1 MTSFPSLTTYLSI
14 LPTPHLILSPTH
26 EILYANQAL
35 KSLGAFQDSFLDGFV
50 DREGFRE
57 WVGSGMGR
65 RVLWIWGVG
74 EVVFEGV
81 GVEGVVVVR
90 GWVKDGGNGMHV
102 DDKDEK
108 EDDKD
113 AIGIEMRVDER
124 TIDSMPCHE
133 KQVEHVQEQLK
144 QHNSQNHQQQETT
157 VMTSPD
163 RSPTQTPSTST
174 HHRPSTPPPTPDAHK
189 PQPTF
194 PTPQLLNPSQSNTS
208 HLLYTKDWSK
218 TPLGPMSRWP
228 NSFMTVLSVV
238 LSSTF
243 PMSLWWGKEMTLLYN
258 DAYVP
263 ITGNKH
269 PHGFGT
275 SGREFW
281 AELWPDVVQPILG
294 KVWNGETHYEMEQ
307 RLFVE
312 RFGFKEEGYFTWSF
326 IPIRQENGSVGGW
339 LNPAFETTDRCLA
352 SRRLRTLRELSTHL
366 ASTRTTTTVYE
377 TTAKILASNPYDIP
391 FALFYQSSANGFILA
406 STAGIQLPHA
416 SAPKEI
422 HGVDC
427 PWPFEEALQRTEML
441 VIEIG
446 EMRETLPRRGWGD
459 IPKTAV
465 VAPVWS
471 GGRCE
476 GVVVLGVSARSQF
489 CGEYRT
495 FVELLV
501 RHLGASLTSVRCFEE
516 QVTRAKKLAELD
528 QAKTTFFQSISH
540 ELRTPLTLI
549 LGTSAQGLSNPLA
562 EPLKSYL
569 VSIHKNG
576 TRLLQMVNSLLDVS
590 KVEAGGMQG
599 VFRETDLGCL
609 TRDLASVFR
618 AAIEKAGIELV
629 VECENV
635 GGVWVD
641 AELWEKIVFNLVSNA
656 YKYTLKGKIHITL
669 TRTDT
674 QIYFSITDT
683 GLGIPP
689 DHLPK
694 IFDRFHT
701 IQSHKGRGGEG
712 TGIGLALTNELVKLH
727 GGSIRVWSVVGEG
740 STFQVV
746 IPVGREHLSSELV
759 SEERQEGLSSFAR
772 TFVQDL
778 ETWSDEEASRPV
790 TPTNNNN
797 HNNRPRIL
805 LVDDN
810 ADIRSYISSLLIHQN
825 WHVTHAKDGTQAL
838 QLALS
843 DPPDLVLS
851 DVMMPG
857 LDGFELIKGLRGRIE
872 TRSLPI
878 ILVSA
883 RAGEEAL
890 YEGLNA
896 GADDYLVKPFSAKEL
911 IARITTHLELGHLRK
926 TLQNRIDTQTKS
938 LAESQ
943 ARYKTLA
950 NLAPVG
956 IFRTTVDGTVTYT
969 NDKWWEITGH
979 DKTRDPDCRHHLM
992 SIHPDDA
999 DKAIAS
1005 WKASLAQ
1012 GTPFKMEFRWAKP
1025 YQDGTERWCLAQWT
1039 IEKNGTDVLG
1049 AVGSL
1054 TDLSITKKLER
1065 EKYQVMEL
1073 VERQLRTRV
1082 EDAEHVKKQQERFID
1097 MACHEWRNPLNGIY
1111 NSADLIQ
1118 ASLERIR
1125 ERLEHPSHHE
1135 KNKNDNENETDKD
1148 IWLKTELANNLE
1160 ATKTI
1165 ILCARH
1171 QKKIADDVLNVS
1183 KLGFDLLV
1191 LTDTRFDP
1199 HIELS
1204 NVMRMFEAEM
1214 QSKGVQWDMVVENT
1228 FGCVIGDPM
1237 RIAQVLMN
1245 LISNALVSLETANTK
1260 RITVSVDAT
1269 ASKPLDN
1276 TLYLVYKLVETTPTL
1291 NPLTIPTTHKTYT
1304 DFNSPNLSLFVSK
1317 RIVELMGGTIT
1328 VSSSPS
1334 GTEWTFTVHVRK
1346 CTPPT
1351 QKTLGHRTPSTNVY
1365 KILIVEDNLV
1375 NQKVLKRHLD
1385 RQGHTTSIANNG
1397 QEALDMLL
1405 RNAYDIILMD
1415 LEMPV
1420 LDGLGAAERIR
1431 AWEKEGVLVGRVP
1444 IVAVTGNARGAYLE
1458 KAMQVGMDEWVVKP
1472 YEKEEIFEK
1481 IQVLCARR
1489 GCV

>member
-1 MTSFPSLTTYLSI
+1 MTPFPSLTTYLST
-14 LPTPHLILSPTH
+14 LRTPHLILSPTH

-35 KSLGAFQDSFLDGFV
+35 KSLGTFQDSFFDGFV
-50 DREGFRE
+50 DREGVRE
-57 WVGSGMGR
+57 WFWSGMGR
-65 RVLWIWGVG
+65 RGLWVWGVG

-81 GVEGVVVVR
+81 DVEGVVVVR
-90 GWVKDGGNGMHV
+90 GWVKDEN
-102 DDKDEK
+102 K
-108 EDDKD
+108 
-113 AIGIEMRVDER
+113 ICDER
-124 TIDSMPCHE
+124 KGRDGQDVMGVVDNIEAMRLE
-133 KQVEHVQEQLK
+133 EQVDNQESNLPLR
-144 QHNSQNHQQQETT
+144 NHQQEPI
-157 VMTSPD
+157 VETSPH
-163 RSPTQTPSTST
+163 RIQSTVTQTHHPTS
-174 HHRPSTPPPTPDAHK
+174 PPPTPEAHK
-189 PQPTF
+189 SQPIF
-194 PTPQLLNPSQSNTS
+194 PTLRLLNPSQSKTS

-218 TPLGPMSRWP
+218 TPLGPMSSWP
-228 NSFMTVLSVV
+228 NSFLTVLSVV
-238 LSSTF
+238 LSSSF
-243 PMSLWWGKEMTLLYN
+243 PMSIWWGKEMTLIYN
-258 DAYVP
+258 DGYVP

-269 PHGFGT
+269 PHGFGI

-281 AELWPDVVQPILG
+281 AELWDDIVQPIVG
-294 KVWNGETHYEMEQ
+294 KVWNGETHFVTEQ

-326 IPIRQENGSVGGW
+326 IPIRQENGSIGGW

-377 TTAKILASNPYDIP
+377 TAATIISSNPYDLP
-391 FALFYQSSANGFILA
+391 FALFYQSSNNGFELA
-406 STAGIQLPHA
+406 STAGIPLPHIA
-416 SAPKEI
+416 APKI
-422 HGVDC
+422 IQPGIDC
-427 PWPFEEALQRTEML
+427 PWPFEEALQKSEMM

-446 EMRETLPRRGWGD
+446 EIRETLPRRGWGD

-476 GVVVLGVSARSQF
+476 GVVVLGVSARSRF

-501 RHLGASLTSVRCFEE
+501 RHLGASLTSARSHEE

-528 QAKTTFFQSISH
+528 HAKTTFFQSISH

-549 LGTSAQGLSNPLA
+549 LGTSAQALSNPLPD
-562 EPLKSYL
+562 PLKSHL
-569 VSIHKNG
+569 VAITKNG
-576 TRLLQMVNSLLDVS
+576 TRLLKMVNSLLDVS

-618 AAIEKAGIELV
+618 AAVEKAGLEFC
-629 VECENV
+629 VECDEV

-656 YKYTLKGKIHITL
+656 YKYTLQGKIHITL

-674 QIYFSITDT
+674 QIYFSVTDT
-683 GLGIPP
+683 GLGIPA

-694 IFDRFHT
+694 LFDRFHT
-701 IQSHKGRGGEG
+701 IQNHKGRGGEG
-712 TGIGLALTNELVKLH
+712 TGIGLALANELVKLH
-727 GGSIRVWSVVGEG
+727 GGSIRVSSVLGEG

-746 IPVGREHLSSELV
+746 IPVGREHLPSQIESEK
-759 SEERQEGLSSFAR
+759 RQDGPSSFAR

-778 ETWSDEEASRPV
+778 ETWNDEESSPPSLPDN
-790 TPTNNNN
+790 TTTTTT
-797 HNNRPRIL
+797 NRPRIL

-810 ADIRSYISSLLIHQN
+810 ADIRSYITSLLIHQN
-825 WHVTHAKDGTQAL
+825 WRVTHAKDGTQAL

-857 LDGFELIKGLRGRIE
+857 LDGFELIKALKSRNE
-872 TRSLPI
+872 TRCLPV

-883 RAGEEAL
+883 RAGAEAL

-911 IARITTHLELGHLRK
+911 VARITTHLELGHLRK
-926 TLQNRIDTQTKS
+926 SLQNRIDIQTKS

-979 DKTRDPDCRHHLM
+979 DKTLDPDCRHHLM
-992 SIHPDDA
+992 SIHPDDK
-999 DKAIAS
+999 DQVIAS
-1005 WKASLAQ
+1005 WNKSLAK
-1012 GTPFKMEFRWAKP
+1012 GTPFKMEFRWAKNYP
-1025 YQDGTERWCLAQWT
+1025 DGTERWCLAQWT

-1049 AVGSL
+1049 AVGSI

-1065 EKYQVMEL
+1065 EKYQVMQL
-1073 VERQLRTRV
+1073 VERQLRKRA

-1125 ERLEHPSHHE
+1125 ERLEEDSSRHSHHDTDE
-1135 KNKNDNENETDKD
+1135 NENDEKD
-1148 IWLKTELANNLE
+1148 TWLKTELANNLE

-1165 ILCARH
+1165 TLCARH

-1191 LTDTRFDP
+1191 LTNTRFDP
-1199 HIELS
+1199 HMELVNEMKTKNIQWEIHIKNTLE
-1204 NVMRMFEAEM
+1204 NV
-1214 QSKGVQWDMVVENT
+1214 T
-1228 FGCVIGDPM
+1228 GDPM
-1237 RIAQVLMN
+1237 RISQVLMN
-1245 LISNALVSLETANTK
+1245 LISNALVSLETAHTK
-1260 RITVSVDAT
+1260 HITVTIDTSN
-1269 ASKPLDN
+1269 LDN
-1276 TLYLVYKLVETTPTL
+1276 TLYLIYKLVETTPTR
-1291 NPLTIPTTHKTYT
+1291 NHLTLPTTHKTYT
-1304 DFNSPNLSLFVSK
+1304 DYNSPNLSLFVSK
-1317 RIVELMGGTIT
+1317 RIVELMGGTMT
-1328 VSSSPS
+1328 VLSNPS
-1334 GTEWTFTVHVRK
+1334 NTEWTFTVLVRQ
-1346 CTPPT
+1346 C
-1351 QKTLGHRTPSTNVY
+1351 TPSTTTTTTKPPRLDTSKNVY

-1385 RQGHTTSIANNG
+1385 RQGHTSHIANNG
-1397 QEALDMLL
+1397 QEALDML
-1405 RNAYDIILMD
+1405 RQTTYDIILMD
-1415 LEMPV
+1415 LEMPI

-1458 KAMQVGMDEWVVKP
+1458 RAMQVGMDEWVVKP
-1472 YEKEEIFEK
+1472 YDKEELFEK
-1481 IQVLCARR
+1481 IQVLCA
-1489 GCV
+1489 GKT